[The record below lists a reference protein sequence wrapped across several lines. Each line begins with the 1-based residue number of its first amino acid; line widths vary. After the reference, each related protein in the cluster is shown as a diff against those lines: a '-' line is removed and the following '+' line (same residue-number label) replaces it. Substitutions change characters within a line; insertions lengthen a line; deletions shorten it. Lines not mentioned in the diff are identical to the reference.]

1 MYKVLIVREE
11 WAYDGNTHNREVDTV
26 KDYTGCVQLRISDTG
41 VVSADFFDGRSEVYK
56 MCGGDSLTRIPLTDE
71 EILAME
77 GLGEWYSEQKEL
89 HKEQVAMEAG
99 AASATDTPQ

>member
-1 MYKVLIVREE
+1 MYKVSITRENWE
-11 WAYDGNTHNREVDTV
+11 YDGNTHNRKEDTV

-56 MCGGDSLTRIPLTDE
+56 MFEGDSLTRVPLTDE

-77 GLGEWYSEQKEL
+77 GLGEWYSEQKAL
-89 HKEQVAMEAG
+89 HKEKVALEAG
-99 AASATDTPQ
+99 AGSATDTLQ